1 MKSMTIDEQL
11 NKFEKQLENFVP
23 ETPKQQKLLKE
34 ASASLSAFR
43 VYAEKEGLL
52 PKEITSD
59 EERDEEREMW
69 LRRSVL
75 NPMLKL
81 WKCRIDENRHKR
93 GSHLKIGE
101 ALTHIKDD
109 LLYPP

>member
-1 MKSMTIDEQL
+1 MTIDEQL
-11 NKFEKQLENFVP
+11 NIFETDLENFVP
-23 ETPKQQKLLKE
+23 ETPTGQKLLKE
-34 ASASLSAFR
+34 ASASLSTFR

-59 EERDEEREMW
+59 EEREMW

-81 WKCRIDENRHKR
+81 WEAVVDHERTENE
-93 GSHLKIGE
+93 GSLKVGKG
-101 ALTHIKDD
+101 LKYIKDNR
-109 LLYPP
+109 LYRGRRR